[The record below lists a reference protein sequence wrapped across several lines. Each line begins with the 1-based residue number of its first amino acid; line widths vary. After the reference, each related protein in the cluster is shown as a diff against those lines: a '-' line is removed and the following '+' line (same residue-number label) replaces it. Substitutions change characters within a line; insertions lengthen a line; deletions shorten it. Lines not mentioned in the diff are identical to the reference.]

1 MKEFLRH
8 TALVLFVA
16 VSMTACGTQMR
27 DVMRTCDR
35 YTDFSGYAGCIKR
48 IYTADGRS
56 PNSLSVKAFFSHLEA
71 IDEGY
76 RQGKISNARARSL
89 AYDAFIATVQADN
102 DRSRQQNDA
111 LIRALGAIQQ
121 QSSPL
126 PAANGY
132 SSGCTLQSQARS
144 GLNKICY
151 YNCAGSIRA
160 ENVGAAEICPLSR

>member
-1 MKEFLRH
+1 MKKFLRH
-8 TALVLFVA
+8 TALVFVA

-27 DVMRTCDR
+27 DVMSTCDR

-48 IYTADGRS
+48 IYTADGRN
-56 PNSLSVKAFFSHLEA
+56 PNALSVKAFFSHLES

-76 RQGKISNARARSL
+76 RQGRISNARARSL
-89 AYDAFIATVQADN
+89 AYDAFLVTVQADN

-121 QSSPL
+121 QSSPR
-126 PAANGY
+126 PSANSF
-132 SSGCTLQSQARS
+132 SSGCFLQSQATS

-160 ENVGAAEICPLSR
+160 ENVGSTQLCPLSR